1 MTTRRDLLAGAAGA
15 AATVTL
21 AAPALSQGL
30 VEWKLVTA
38 WPKDMVGA
46 GTGAQ
51 RLADRIT
58 QLTDGKLRVVLHA
71 AGELVPGLQ
80 GMDAVMDGTA
90 EMAHDAAYYHLARS
104 PGFAF
109 FTATPM
115 GLLPQEFN
123 AWLRFG
129 GGQQLWDR
137 LTDRFGLKAYAAG
150 NTGVQMGGWFRNELK
165 SVDDL
170 KGKKFRM
177 PGLGGQ
183 AIAKLGMTQILL
195 PGGEILENLKTGAI
209 DGTEWIG
216 PLNDL
221 DFGFHE
227 FAKFYYWPGFHE
239 PGSAF
244 QLQVNRSKLEA
255 LPKSIQAAIEV
266 AAAETNESVLADYN
280 ARSPA
285 ALVELITQHG
295 VQLRQFPADIFQAFA
310 NAAGDVMQEV
320 LDSGDDVVKAIAGSY
335 FKFRDE
341 TLIWTRIADQGYAN
355 MRLLEHRYPKAG

>member
-1 MTTRRDLLAGAAGA
+1 MTTRRTFLTTAAGGA
-15 AATVTL
+15 AAATL
-21 AAPALSQGL
+21 ASPALSQGL

-38 WPKDMVGA
+38 WPKDMPGA
-46 GTGAQ
+46 GMGAQ

-58 QLTDGKLRVVLHA
+58 ALTDGQLRVVVHA

-115 GLLPQEFN
+115 GLLPHEFN
-123 AWLRFG
+123 AWLRVG
-129 GGQQLWDR
+129 GGQALWDR
-137 LTDRFGLKAYAAG
+137 LTERYGIKSYAAG
-150 NTGVQMGGWFRNELK
+150 NTGVQMGGWFRREIT
-165 SVDDL
+165 SVADL
-170 KGKKFRM
+170 KGKTFRM

-183 AIAKLGMTQILL
+183 AIAKLGMTQMLL
-195 PGGEILENLKTGAI
+195 PGGEILDSLKSGAI

-244 QLQVNRSKLEA
+244 QLQVNRAKLEA
-255 LPKSIQAAIEV
+255 LPKSLQAAIEV
-266 AAAETNESVLADYN
+266 AAAEANDAILAEYN

-285 ALVELITQHG
+285 ALVELVNRYG
-295 VQLRQFPADIFQAFA
+295 VQLRQFPADVFQAFA
-310 NAAGDVMQEV
+310 NAAGEVMQEV
-320 LDSGDDVVKAIAGSY
+320 FDSGDDLVKAIAGSY
-335 FKFRDE
+335 FRFRAE